1 MKEKNA
7 VSTSKQNNKA
17 NSFGGWGW
25 SIIFMCMIAYFIG
38 GGINTDGLNIFVG
51 ALSGARGWDS
61 AAMLSWSTYGGWIAI
76 FFTFIFGHIIVKKGA
91 KVVFVSTLFLTAI
104 AIYFYGHT
112 HNFAVYAI
120 SVASCS
126 ILSTGYSLT
135 APNTIQANWFPRKK
149 GLALGWSTIGYPL
162 CTMVFPFVTN
172 FLMGSFGVES
182 MFTCI
187 AVFVLVFGIVSIFWC
202 KNTPEEVGC
211 APDNDPLSAEEIMA
225 SQAAAKAYKSP
236 WTMKRLLKTPQTW
249 LIGIGMGLLWMVT
262 VAIVSQLV
270 ARLMSAGYERN
281 AAVSML
287 SVMGFFGIFGSY
299 IWGYIDLKIGT
310 KKATYAYAAWYAI
323 ALLLLIFMANTATI
337 YLGVFMVGISVGGIC
352 NLIPSMIGSVFGR
365 YDFAAASRFISAV
378 TKGICACAYLYNAR
392 SLALTGSLTAGYIG
406 LIVICAIAAL
416 LVAGIKP
423 LTKPDSAQ

>member
-1 MKEKNA
+1 LTEQNTA
-7 VSTSKQNNKA
+7 TASKQNNKA

-25 SIIFMCMIAYFIG
+25 SMIFMCMIAYFIG

-51 ALSGARGWDS
+51 ALSGARGWDR

-76 FFTFIFGHIIVKKGA
+76 LFTFIFGHIIVKKGA
-91 KVVFVSTLFLTAI
+91 KVVFVGTLFLTAI

-112 HNFAVYAI
+112 QNFAVYAI
-120 SVASCS
+120 SVAACS
-126 ILSTGYSLT
+126 ILSAGYSLT

-162 CTMVFPFVTN
+162 CTMIFPFVTN
-172 FLMGSFGVES
+172 FLMGNFGVES
-182 MFTCI
+182 MFTAI
-187 AVFVLVFGIVSIFWC
+187 AVFVLIFAVISIFWC
-202 KNTPEEVGC
+202 KNTPEEVGR
-211 APDNDPLSAEEIMA
+211 APDNDPLSAEEIKA
-225 SQAAAKAYKSP
+225 SQAAARAYKSP

-270 ARLMSAGYERN
+270 SRLMGAGYERT
-281 AAVSML
+281 AAVGML

-299 IWGYIDLKIGT
+299 IWGFIDLKIGT
-310 KKATYAYAAWYAI
+310 RKATYIYAAWYAV
-323 ALLLLIFMANTATI
+323 ALLLLIFMANTVTI

-378 TKGICACAYLYNAR
+378 TKGICACAYLYNAQ
-392 SLALTGSLTAGYIG
+392 SLKLTGSLTAGYVG
-406 LIVICAIAAL
+406 LIVLCGVAAL
-416 LVAGIKP
+416 LVFLIKP
-423 LTKPDSAQ
+423 VVKPQN